1 MYHILNVNRNSKKN
15 NTASKEQ
22 KKLTKMCLSEIEGD
36 EKFNDEF
43 SLLVHYDDD
52 DVKVIKKKI
61 KDKKE
66 KL

>member
-1 MYHILNVNRNSKKN
+1 MYHILNVNRNSKKK

-22 KKLTKMCLSEIEGD
+22 KKLTKLCLSGIEGD
-36 EKFNDEF
+36 ETFNDEF
-43 SLLVHYDDD
+43 SLLVHYDD

>member
-1 MYHILNVNRNSKKN
+1 MCQKEIL
-15 NTASKEQ
+15 
-22 KKLTKMCLSEIEGD
+22 GD
-36 EKFNDEF
+36 EMVNDKI